1 MYRILSVSLLL
12 CLLPAS
18 LVWAH
23 KAACHRTHSCPA
35 DPEAYVCGDLGSC
48 TSCPNNQYCFN
59 REPRRKAATPQR
71 ATQPA
76 QTQVNK
82 SKQPQAVTADTT
94 QPQPAQR
101 QQPKAATA
109 GTTKAATA
117 GTTQTQPAQRQQTK
131 AATAT
136 AHNQEQSSHG
146 QADDTQRQWDAY
158 EQQLQAYCTQ
168 VAPTS
173 VRQCMHG
180 ELARQDTE
188 QARQRA
194 KKYTPPRASR

>member
-1 MYRILSVSLLL
+1 MHRILSVSLVL

-23 KAACHRTHSCPA
+23 KAACHRTHRCPA
-35 DPEAYVCGDLGSC
+35 DPEAYVCGDLGYC
-48 TSCPNNQYCFN
+48 TACPNNQYCFN
-59 REPRRKAATPQR
+59 HQPRRKAATSQR

-76 QTQVNK
+76 TAQA
-82 SKQPQAVTADTT
+82 SKA
-94 QPQPAQR
+94 
-101 QQPKAATA
+101 K
-109 GTTKAATA
+109 
-117 GTTQTQPAQRQQTK
+117 QTK
-131 AATAT
+131 AATADKQPAQPAQRQPATQAT
-136 AHNQEQSSHG
+136 ATARSQEQSSHEP
-146 QADDTQRQWDAY
+146 ADNTQRQWDAY

-194 KKYTPPRASR
+194 KKYTAPRASR

>member
-1 MYRILSVSLLL
+1 MYRILSVSLML

-23 KAACHRTHSCPA
+23 QAACHRQHSCPA
-35 DPEAYVCGDLGSC
+35 DPEAYVCGDLGYC
-48 TSCPNNQYCFN
+48 AVCPDNQYCFN
-59 REPRRKAATPQR
+59 RQPRRKAATPQQ

-76 QTQVNK
+76 SAQANK
-82 SKQPQAVTADTT
+82 AKPTKAATANTT
-94 QPQPAQR
+94 QAQPAQR
-101 QQPKAATA
+101 QP
-109 GTTKAATA
+109 TKAATA
-117 GTTQTQPAQRQQTK
+117 GNTQAQPAQRQQTK
-131 AATAT
+131 AATPT
-136 AHNQEQSSHG
+136 VHSQEQSSHG

-173 VRQCMHG
+173 VRQCMHS

-194 KKYTPPRASR
+194 KKYTPPRAAR